1 MEFLP
6 RQFLF
11 GVCAIALAMGLANA
25 VHGETAPV
33 VVGLARCSDCTRKDM
48 NAEAAFRGTLAV
60 IHA

>member
-11 GVCAIALAMGLANA
+11 GPIAIAMTIGLASV

-33 VVGLARCSDCTRKDM
+33 VVGLARCSDCTRKNM
-48 NAEAAFRGTLAV
+48 NTEAAFKGTVA
-60 IHA
+60 

>member
-25 VHGETAPV
+25 VQGETAPV